1 MLGLRQKLSL
11 GFGGLLLIIMIIGIQ
26 SIIQFKNLGQSI
38 DVILRENYRSV
49 IACQEMKEALE
60 RMDSGILFTFLGY
73 SEEGTRLIRNNE
85 ATFAQALDVELHNI
99 TLPGEREKA
108 DVVKTLYASYVQVLH
123 RIENPALPLEV
134 RRRLYF
140 KELLPLFQQIKDE
153 ADDILQMNQNNM
165 HEANDLAR
173 KQAAAAQRHMFI
185 FLFFGA
191 VIAMAFMVFTGKWIL
206 KPINRLIHSSEA
218 IRDGNL
224 DLVVKAESRDEIG
237 RLSEAFND
245 MALSLRAFRR
255 SDQAKLART
264 REAAQ
269 ETFSRLP
276 DAVAIADPEGRIEI
290 STASAKNLFGLR
302 TGLFVRDASVDHLNR
317 LFQAIINQD
326 PQQYREEEK
335 LFQLFTNGEERYFH
349 ADAAPRIDRDGHLT
363 GVILILKDVTEQRH
377 VEELKSGLIS
387 TVSHQLKTP
396 LTSIRMAIHLLLEEK
411 VGPLTEKQVELLLAA
426 REESDLL
433 HRILS
438 KLLDIRRIE
447 IGRSQMTFQAVSPH
461 TLIMEAVEAFRR
473 SAQEGGVELTT
484 DIPDNLP
491 LVNADTNQ
499 IGTVFSNL
507 LSNALSYTAPGGR
520 ISVKAEM
527 EGQMVH
533 FFVTD
538 TGSGIPRQF
547 IDRIFEQFFRVPDQK
562 SETGTGLGLAIAKE
576 IVEAHGGA
584 INVESQEGQGATFT
598 FTLVRAEHAPEGEN
612 G

>member
-1 MLGLRQKLSL
+1 MLGLRHKLSL
-11 GFGGLLLIIMIIGIQ
+11 GFGGLLLIIMIIGMQ
-26 SIIQFKNLGQSI
+26 SIVQFKDLGQSI
-38 DVILRENYRSV
+38 DVILRENYLSV
-49 IACQEMKEALE
+49 VACQDMKEALE

-73 SEEGTRLIRNNE
+73 SEEGTRMIRKNE

-99 TLPGEREKA
+99 TVLGEKEKA
-108 DVVKTLYASYVQVLH
+108 DAVKTLYASYVQVLH
-123 RIENPALPLEV
+123 KIENPALSPEV

-140 KELLPLFQQIKDE
+140 KELLPLFQQIKDD
-153 ADDILQMNQNNM
+153 ADAILRMNQNNM

-173 KQAAAAQRHMFI
+173 RKAAAAQRHMVI

-191 VIAMAFMVFTGKWIL
+191 VIAVAFMVFTGKWIL

-224 DLVVKAESRDEIG
+224 DLVVKAESHDEIG

-276 DAVAIADPEGRIEI
+276 DAVAIVDPEGRVEI
-290 STASAKNLFGLR
+290 ATASAKNLFALKPGL
-302 TGLFVRDASVDHLNR
+302 LVRDASIEHLNS
-317 LFQAIINQD
+317 LFQAIVDQD
-326 PQQYREEEK
+326 PQQYREEKK
-335 LFQLFTNGEERYFH
+335 LFQLFMNGEERYFH
-349 ADAAPRIDRDGHLT
+349 ADAAPRTDRDGHLT

-411 VGPLTEKQVELLLAA
+411 VGPLTEKQLELLLAA

-447 IGRSQMTFQAVSPH
+447 SGRSQMTLQALSPH

-473 SAQEGGVELTT
+473 SAQEGGVELITA
-484 DIPDNLP
+484 IPDHLP
-491 LVNADTNQ
+491 LVNGDASQ
-499 IGTVFSNL
+499 IGIVFSNL
-507 LSNALSYTAPGGR
+507 LSNALQYTEPGGQ
-520 ISVKAEM
+520 IVIKAEAAA
-527 EGQMVH
+527 QTVH
-533 FFVTD
+533 FTVTD
-538 TGSGIPRQF
+538 TGSGIPNQF
-547 IDRIFEQFFRVPDQK
+547 LDRIFEQFFRVPDQK
-562 SETGTGLGLAIAKE
+562 CETGTGLGLAIVKE
-576 IVEAHGGA
+576 IVDAHGGT
-584 INVESQEGQGATFT
+584 IDVESHEGEGTTFS
-598 FTLVRAEHAPEGEN
+598 FTLKRVEQPSAGA
-612 G
+612 

>member
-1 MLGLRQKLSL
+1 MLGLRHKLSL

-26 SIIQFKNLGQSI
+26 SIVQFKDLGQSI
-38 DVILRENYRSV
+38 DVILRENYLSV
-49 IACQEMKEALE
+49 VACQEMKEALE
-60 RMDSGILFTFLGY
+60 RVDSGILFTFLGY
-73 SEEGTRLIRNNE
+73 SEEGTRQIRKNE
-85 ATFAQALDVELHNI
+85 AAFVKALDIELHNI
-99 TLPGEREKA
+99 TVPGEKEKA
-108 DVVKTLYASYVQVLH
+108 DALEILYASYVKVLH
-123 RIENPALPLEV
+123 KIENQALPPDV

-140 KELLPLFQQIKDE
+140 KELLPLFQQIKND
-153 ADDILQMNQNNM
+153 ADAILQMNQNNM

-173 KQAAAAQRHMFI
+173 RQAAAAQRHMYI

-191 VIAMAFMVFTGKWIL
+191 VIAVAFMVFIGKWIL

-224 DLVVKAESRDEIG
+224 DLVVKAESHDEIG
-237 RLSEAFND
+237 RLSGAFND

-255 SDQAKLART
+255 SDQAALART
-264 REAAQ
+264 REAAN

-276 DAVAIADPEGRIEI
+276 DAVAIVDPEGRVEI

-317 LFQAIINQD
+317 LFHAIINQD

-411 VGPLTEKQVELLLAA
+411 VGPLTEKQIDLLLAA

-447 IGRSQMTFQAVSPH
+447 IGRSQMTFQVVSPH

-473 SAQEGGVELTT
+473 SAQEGGIDLAT

-491 LVNADTNQ
+491 MVNADTSQ
-499 IGTVFSNL
+499 ISIVFSNL
-507 LSNALSYTAPGGR
+507 LSNALRYTEPGGR
-520 ISVKAEM
+520 IVVRAEA
-527 EGQMVH
+527 EEQTVR
-533 FFVTD
+533 FAVAD
-538 TGSGIPRQF
+538 TGSGISRQF

-562 SETGTGLGLAIAKE
+562 YETGTGLGLAIVKE
-576 IVEAHGGA
+576 IVEAHGGT
-584 INVESQEGQGATFT
+584 INVESHGGEGTTFT
-598 FTLVRAEHAPEGEN
+598 FTLVRAEHAPEGGN

>member
-1 MLGLRQKLSL
+1 MLGLRHKLSL
-11 GFGGLLLIIMIIGIQ
+11 GFGVLLLIIMIIGMQ
-26 SIIQFKNLGQSI
+26 SIIQFKDLGQSI
-38 DVILRENYRSV
+38 DVILKENYRSV

-73 SEEGTRLIRNNE
+73 SEEGTRLIRKNE

-108 DVVKTLYASYVQVLH
+108 DAVKTLYASYVQVLH
-123 RIENPALPLEV
+123 RIENQSLPPEV

-140 KELLPLFQQIKDE
+140 KDLFPLFQQIKNE
-153 ADDILQMNQNNM
+153 ADAILQMNQSNM

-173 KQAAAAQRHMFI
+173 KQAVAAQRHMII

-191 VIAMAFMVFTGKWIL
+191 VIAVAFMVFTGKWIL

-264 REAAQ
+264 REAAN

-276 DAVAIADPEGRIEI
+276 DAVAIADPEGRVEI
-290 STASAKNLFGLR
+290 ATASAKNLFGLKP
-302 TGLFVRDASVDHLNR
+302 GLLVRDASVDHLHR
-317 LFQAIINQD
+317 LFQAIVDQD
-326 PQQYREEEK
+326 SQQYREEEK
-335 LFQLFTNGEERYFH
+335 LFQIFTNGEERYFH
-349 ADAAPRIDRDGHLT
+349 ADALPRTDRDGQLT

-411 VGPLTEKQVELLLAA
+411 VGPLTERQIDLLLAA

-447 IGRSQMTFQAVSPH
+447 SGRSQMTFQAVSPH
-461 TLIMEAVEAFRR
+461 TLIMEAAEAFRR

-491 LVNADTNQ
+491 LVNADTIQ
-499 IGTVFSNL
+499 ISTVFSNL

-520 ISVKAEM
+520 ISVKAET
-527 EGQMVH
+527 EGQLVH

-547 IDRIFEQFFRVPDQK
+547 IDRIFDQFFRVPDQK
-562 SETGTGLGLAIAKE
+562 CETGTGLGLAIAKE
-576 IVEAHGGA
+576 IVEAHGGT
-584 INVESQEGQGATFT
+584 IIVESQEGKGTT
-598 FTLVRAEHAPEGEN
+598 LSFTLKRVE
-612 G
+612 

>member
-1 MLGLRQKLSL
+1 MLGLRHKLSL
-11 GFGGLLLIIMIIGIQ
+11 GFGGLLLIIVIIGIQ
-26 SIIQFKNLGQSI
+26 SILQFKNLGQSI
-38 DVILRENYRSV
+38 DVILKENYRSV

-73 SEEGTRLIRNNE
+73 SEEGRRLIRKNDT
-85 ATFAQALDVELHNI
+85 AFVKALDIELHNI
-99 TLPGEREKA
+99 TLTGEREKA
-108 DVVKTLYASYVQVLH
+108 ASVKTLYASYVQVLH
-123 RIENPALPLEV
+123 RIENQSLPPEV

-140 KELLPLFQQIKDE
+140 KDLLPLFQQIKNE
-153 ADDILQMNQNNM
+153 ADAILQMNQRNM

-173 KQAAAAQRHMFI
+173 KQAAAAQRQMII
-185 FLFFGA
+185 FLLFGA
-191 VIAMAFMVFTGKWIL
+191 VIAVAFMVFTGKWIL
-206 KPINRLIHSSEA
+206 HPINRLIHSSEA

-264 REAAQ
+264 REAAN

-276 DAVAIADPEGRIEI
+276 DAVAIVDPEGRVEI

-302 TGLFVRDASVDHLNR
+302 TGLFVRDSSIDHLNR
-317 LFQAIINQD
+317 LFHAIVDQD

-411 VGPLTEKQVELLLAA
+411 VGPLTEKQLDLLLAA

-447 IGRSQMTFQAVSPH
+447 SGRSQMIFQAVSPH
-461 TLIMEAVEAFRR
+461 TLIMEAVDALRR
-473 SAQEGGVELTT
+473 SAQEGGIDLAT
-484 DIPDNLP
+484 DIPDHLP
-491 LVNADTNQ
+491 MVNADTSQ
-499 IGTVFSNL
+499 ISIVFSNL
-507 LSNALSYTAPGGR
+507 LSNSLRYTAPGGR
-520 ISVKAEM
+520 ISVKAET
-527 EGQMVH
+527 EGQMVR

-538 TGSGIPRQF
+538 TGSGIPDQF
-547 IDRIFEQFFRVPDQK
+547 LQRIFEQFFRVPDQK

-584 INVESQEGQGATFT
+584 INVESQKGRGATFS
-598 FTLVRAEHAPEGEN
+598 FTLKRMDQSPEGA
-612 G
+612 

>member
-1 MLGLRQKLSL
+1 MLGLRHKLSL

-49 IACQEMKEALE
+49 VACQEMKEALE
-60 RMDSGILFTFLGY
+60 RIDSGILFTFLGY
-73 SEEGTRLIRNNE
+73 SEEGIRLIRKNDT
-85 ATFAQALDVELHNI
+85 AFVKALDIELHNI
-99 TLPGEREKA
+99 TLPGESEKA
-108 DVVKTLYASYVQVLH
+108 TSLKTLYASYLQVLH
-123 RIENPALPLEV
+123 KIDSPALPLEI

-140 KELLPLFQQIKDE
+140 KEILPLFQQIKNE
-153 ADDILQMNQNNM
+153 ADEILLMNQNNM

-173 KQAAAAQRHMFI
+173 KQAAAAQRHMYI
-185 FLFFGA
+185 LLFFGA
-191 VIAMAFMVFTGKWIL
+191 MIAVAFMIFIGKWIL

-224 DLVVKAESRDEIG
+224 DLVVKAESHDEIG

-264 REAAQ
+264 REAAN

-276 DAVAIADPEGRIEI
+276 DAVAIVDPEGRVEI

-302 TGLFVRDASVDHLNR
+302 TGLFVRDASVDHLHR
-317 LFQAIINQD
+317 LFHSIIDQD

-349 ADAAPRIDRDGHLT
+349 ADAAPRTDRDGHLT

-411 VGPLTEKQVELLLAA
+411 VGPLTEKQIDLLLAA

-461 TLIMEAVEAFRR
+461 TVIMEAVEMLRR
-473 SAQEGGVELTT
+473 SAQEGGIDLAT

-491 LVNADTNQ
+491 LVNADTSQ
-499 IGTVFSNL
+499 ICIVFSNL
-507 LSNALSYTAPGGR
+507 LSNALRYTTPGGR
-520 ISVKAEM
+520 ISVKAET
-527 EGQMVH
+527 EGQMVR

-538 TGSGIPRQF
+538 TGSGIPEQF
-547 IDRIFEQFFRVPDQK
+547 LQRIFEQFFRVPDQK

-576 IVEAHGGA
+576 IVEAHGGT
-584 INVESQEGQGATFT
+584 INVESQKGQGATFS
-598 FTLVRAEHAPEGEN
+598 FTLKRVDQSSEGE
-612 G
+612 

>member
-1 MLGLRQKLSL
+1 MLGLRHKLSL
-11 GFGGLLLIIMIIGIQ
+11 GFGGLLLIIMIIGMQ
-26 SIIQFKNLGQSI
+26 SIFQFKELGQSI

-73 SEEGTRLIRNNE
+73 SEEATRMIRENE

-99 TLPGEREKA
+99 TVPGEREKA
-108 DVVKTLYASYVQVLH
+108 DTVKTLYASYVQVLH
-123 RIENPALPLEV
+123 QIENQTLPPEF

-140 KELLPLFQQIKDE
+140 KELFPLFQQIKNE
-153 ADDILQMNQNNM
+153 ADAILQMNQNNM

-173 KQAAAAQRHMFI
+173 KQAAAAQRQMYI

-191 VIAMAFMVFTGKWIL
+191 VIAVAFMIFIGKWIL

-224 DLVVKAESRDEIG
+224 DLVVKAESHDEIG

-245 MALSLRAFRR
+245 MALSLRVFRR

-264 REAAQ
+264 REAAN

-276 DAVAIADPEGRIEI
+276 DAVAIVDPEGRVEI

-302 TGLFVRDASVDHLNR
+302 AGLLVRDASVDHLNR
-317 LFQAIINQD
+317 LFHSIIDQD
-326 PQQYREEEK
+326 TQKYREEEK
-335 LFQLFTNGEERYFH
+335 LFQMFTNGEERYFH
-349 ADAAPRIDRDGHLT
+349 ADAAPRTDRDGHLT
-363 GVILILKDVTEQRH
+363 GVILILKDVTEQRQ

-411 VGPLTEKQVELLLAA
+411 VGPLTEKQLDLLLAA

-461 TLIMEAVEAFRR
+461 TLIMEAVDTLRR
-473 SAQEGGVELTT
+473 SAQEGGIDLVTAV
-484 DIPDNLP
+484 PDNLP
-491 LVNADTNQ
+491 MVNADTSQ
-499 IGTVFSNL
+499 ISIVFSNL
-507 LSNALSYTAPGGR
+507 LSNALRYTEPGGR
-520 ISVKAEM
+520 ISVKAET
-527 EGQMVH
+527 EGQLVR

-538 TGSGIPRQF
+538 TGSGIPDQF
-547 IDRIFEQFFRVPDQK
+547 LQRIFEQFFRVPDQK

-576 IVEAHGGA
+576 IVEAHGGT
-584 INVESQEGQGATFT
+584 INVESQKGQGATFS
-598 FTLVRAEHAPEGEN
+598 FTLKMVDQ
-612 G
+612 